1 MIIISDTTPLR
12 YLIEIET
19 TYILERLFGEVL
31 IPEKVAEELQRPKN
45 PKPVKDWIQTHP
57 AWLKVSKADTS
68 LFVPKK
74 KIGDGEREAFALAVE
89 FKADAVLVD
98 DRDAAMEA
106 QRHGI
111 LTIPTFAILEQAAA
125 RNLIDLP
132 KTVDAM
138 RRTTFRLPQEKL
150 IEAMLNRDRQRKEAE
165 QGKLNN

>member
-12 YLIEIET
+12 YLIEIEST
-19 TYILERLFGEVL
+19 HVLERLFGEVL
-31 IPEKVAEELQRPKN
+31 IPEKVAEELQSPKT
-45 PKPVKDWIQTHP
+45 PESVRDWIETRP
-57 AWLKVSKADTS
+57 IWLKVSKADTS

-106 QRHGI
+106 QRYGI

-138 RRTTFRLPQEKL
+138 RRTTFRLPAEKL

-165 QGKLNN
+165 QRTPNS